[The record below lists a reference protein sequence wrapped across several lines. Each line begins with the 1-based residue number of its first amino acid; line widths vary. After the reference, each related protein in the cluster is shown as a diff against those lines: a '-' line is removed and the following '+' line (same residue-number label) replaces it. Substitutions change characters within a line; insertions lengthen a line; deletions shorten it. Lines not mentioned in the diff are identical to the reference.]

1 MIIITLEKL
10 QSAKSS
16 AENSLMGLLLNKNVT
31 NPPRLNLQEW
41 PPVPMRFTI
50 ICSEATIIT
59 FSLNATCQSDGKI
72 NLGVNKEE
80 DKVLFLP
87 VQRHLYNCYLLMF
100 NSVKLIVFFLIQV
113 YWLIKYFILMKF
125 SNLIFSTNC

>member
-1 MIIITLEKL
+1 MHYLLTESSSKMIIITLEKL

-72 NLGVNKEE
+72 NLGVNKEK

-87 VQRHLYNCYLLMF
+87 VQRHF
-100 NSVKLIVFFLIQV
+100 VFP
-113 YWLIKYFILMKF
+113 
-125 SNLIFSTNC
+125 